1 MEKENIIEEG
11 DASVFQSTFDNLF
24 ILREFSNISSSLSDE
39 EFLATV
45 PKEKIESVR
54 WISVFRCIKQD
65 ILDMMVREMNKMWT
79 TEDMRQKLEILE
91 TQREKYAEIHPHN
104 SAWRPQHDSVK
115 NQLRALDAGILR
127 NQKALLE
134 SLLNEYDEKV
144 NKLQKTVQAKR
155 QYLKAVTMD
164 IQKYEKNVEE
174 VMSKICEKI
183 QTHSALGEEI
193 IPKFDNDVWLSKTQK
208 DVE

>member
-1 MEKENIIEEG
+1 MENEHIIEDG

-65 ILDMMVREMNKMWT
+65 ILDMMVREMNKMWS

-91 TQREKYAEIHPHN
+91 TQREKYAEINPHN

-134 SLLNEYDEKV
+134 SLLKDYDEKV

-183 QTHSALGEEI
+183 QTHTALGEEI
-193 IPKFDNDVWLSKTQK
+193 IPKFDNDVWLSNTQK